1 MRCSD
6 AERSFTGSV
15 LLFVITTQRTRNN
28 QVINENTNPQCHSF
42 ISLNRFVTHT
52 LLIFSTP
59 TSFIIFSLLLPYVHR
74 EGSVGH
80 QARDA
85 LLLCMSLSQK
95 NSNVGSYIARHTS
108 MCTVLVTGL
117 GGLYSLLP
125 NTIDISTADWH
136 RITPDD
142 VADIGEL
149 TVFMNALEFC
159 NAVVQVAHELIREQL
174 LDVMYLGFIIPV
186 LGPALLQV
194 YYLQVM
200 SALDGLHNPFGV
212 GVCFVERVFFFID
225 WW

>member
-1 MRCSD
+1 M
-6 AERSFTGSV
+6 
-15 LLFVITTQRTRNN
+15 
-28 QVINENTNPQCHSF
+28 
-42 ISLNRFVTHT
+42 
-52 LLIFSTP
+52 
-59 TSFIIFSLLLPYVHR
+59 HR

-125 NTIDISTADWH
+125 NTIDIGTADWH

-174 LDVMYLGFIIPV
+174 LDIMYLGFIIPV

-194 YYLQVM
+194 YLSVM
-200 SALDGLHNPFGV
+200 SALGCLHNPFGV
-212 GVCFVERVFFFID
+212 GVCFWLNECFTFGNT
-225 WW
+225 W